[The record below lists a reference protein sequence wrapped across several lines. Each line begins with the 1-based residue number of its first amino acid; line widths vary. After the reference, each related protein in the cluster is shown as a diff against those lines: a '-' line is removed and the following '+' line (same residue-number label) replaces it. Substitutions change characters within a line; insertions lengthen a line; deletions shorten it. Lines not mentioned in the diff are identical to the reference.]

1 MVRLDIKDSKTELS
15 SFTWTNIKLVHLN
28 ADIIILECQLEN
40 IPILNV
46 FSQVL
51 AKKNYHMTC

>member
-40 IPILNV
+40 IPILNECLV
-46 FSQVL
+46 KFWQ
-51 AKKNYHMTC
+51 KKKIIT